1 MLYRYDRH
9 SLHFGAFNLRIIT
22 AVSNR
27 ISTLHNNIND
37 ITPVLYLKV
46 LIEIFI
52 ILQAGGMYF
61 NYKHSSL
68 IRKRQSEILE
78 ELSNYWFVSE

>member
-1 MLYRYDRH
+1 MI
-9 SLHFGAFNLRIIT
+9 LRIYI
-22 AVSNR
+22 
-27 ISTLHNNIND
+27 
-37 ITPVLYLKV
+37 

-78 ELSNYWFVSE
+78 ELSNYWFVSEVLQGQNFVYIGINLSIMNHCLEHDMILTGT